1 MLKGIPLYAAPQ
13 AGSPENTEAIHIP
26 GEAAC
31 QTVEYYPFLTGSER
45 MVLLA

>member
-1 MLKGIPLYAAPQ
+1 MLKGIPLHAAPQ

-26 GEAAC
+26 GEVAC